1 MWLRDT
7 RFPVAES
14 ALPENVRRL
23 IAEHITSVE
32 QLEVLLLLARTDGR
46 RWTPE
51 AVSEELRTSVTS
63 ARARLA
69 DLERRGFLTSTEEGC
84 RFEPSMEQTREAV
97 EALAGAYAERRYT
110 VIDLIFSKPIDNL
123 RVYANAFRFR
133 KDDPDG

>member
-7 RFPVAES
+7 RFPVAQS

-32 QLEVLLLLARTDGR
+32 QLEVLLLLARSDGR

-63 ARARLA
+63 ARARLG
-69 DLERRGFLTSTEEGC
+69 DLERRGFLSSTAEGC
-84 RFEPSMEQTREAV
+84 RFEPSVPQAREAV
-97 EALAGAYAERRYT
+97 EALAATYAERRYT